1 MQPPND
7 DERLER
13 AIRAFDAQS
22 FCDRHGGY
30 KESVQDRS
38 REWLLPCPSCGS
50 DRLRWRHEPGV
61 KTAWICWGCRQTGGP
76 IELIML
82 MEGVS
87 RMDAIGY
94 LVDGYVGGDAPTKL
108 QQTAT
113 IRKPVERTRL
123 ERLPPIQYPKG
134 VETIRPLPM
143 HPRVWQYL
151 HYERG
156 LFPPTVLGYRLAVG
170 LRGRLR
176 DYVVFPVFM
185 DGALVYYQGRAM
197 WNPPSHLSK
206 VAKKEWAKATGY
218 RKTLNPLSVEG
229 NATASE
235 VLFNYDRARAE
246 PHVVI
251 CEGPV
256 DAMKVGPH
264 AVALLGKA
272 ESPQKIERLL
282 RMNAQQYTV
291 YLDNGE
297 EEQEA
302 AWRIARELS
311 GFAPVSIA
319 TAPQGFDAG
328 ALSPEQNQEVI
339 RGARPMRSLGL
350 SSGLKPK

>member
-1 MQPPND
+1 MPPD
-7 DERLER
+7 DEDRLEK
-13 AIRAFDAQS
+13 AIRAFDAQA

-30 KESVQDRS
+30 KESIQERS

-61 KTAWICWGCRQTGGP
+61 KTAWICWGCGKTGGS

-87 RMDAIGY
+87 RIDAIGY

-108 QQTAT
+108 QETVA

-123 ERLPPIQYPKG
+123 ERLPPIQYPNG

-143 HPRVWQYL
+143 HPRAWQYL
-151 HYERG
+151 IYERG
-156 LFPPTVLGYRLAVG
+156 LTQQAVLDYRIAVG
-170 LRGRLR
+170 FRGRLR

-197 WNPPSHLSK
+197 WNPPAHLPK
-206 VAKKEWAKATGY
+206 VAKKEWIKKTGY

-235 VLFNYDRARAE
+235 VLFNFDRARVE

-264 AVALLGKA
+264 AVALLGKS

-291 YLDNGE
+291 YLDNGDQE
-297 EEQEA
+297 REA

-319 TAPQGFDAG
+319 LPPPGYDPG
-328 ALSPEQNQEVI
+328 SLSPEQNRQVI
-339 RGARPMRSLGL
+339 QQARPVRSVGL
-350 SSGLKPK
+350 SSGLRPK